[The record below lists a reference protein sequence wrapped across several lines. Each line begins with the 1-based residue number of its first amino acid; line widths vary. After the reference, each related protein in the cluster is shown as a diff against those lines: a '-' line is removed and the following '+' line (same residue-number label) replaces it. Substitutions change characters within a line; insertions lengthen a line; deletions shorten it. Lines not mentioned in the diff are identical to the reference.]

1 MFPGMLASIVDPGYK
16 IALFLHILAVV
27 VGFGPTFAYALSTAV
42 SRKYPRATPALWEA
56 IQRTDRYLVL
66 PGMVI
71 VLLAGVYL
79 LADGDWDASEAFISV
94 GFVAI
99 FLLFGLQVGFF
110 MPQGSKAR
118 EIAERDLQAGDE
130 FSEEYLAISQRIG
143 IVGSTAGLVVVVT
156 IFFMAYK
163 PFL

>member
-1 MFPGMLASIVDPGYK
+1 MVPLMLATVVDPGYK
-16 IALFLHILAVV
+16 FALFLHLLAVV

-42 SRKYPRATPALWEA
+42 SRKYPRTTPALWEV
-56 IQRTDRYLVL
+56 IQRSDRYLVT
-66 PGMVI
+66 PGMVV
-71 VLLAGVYL
+71 VLLAGIYL

-99 FLLFGLQVGFF
+99 FALFGLQLGFF
-110 MPQGSKAR
+110 APQGRRAR
-118 EIAERDLQAGDE
+118 EIAERDLESGDE
-130 FSEEYLAISQRIG
+130 LSEEYLALSERIG
-143 IVGSTAGLVVVVT
+143 KVGSLAGIIVVVT